1 MAEAVLASSTSTRL
15 EPFLLLS
22 KSAKGAACIQLIQ
35 DVLAAPGVYVFS
47 ELLEMPNVQELRQ
60 DAKCEPYLRLL
71 ELFAY
76 GTYRDFIA
84 QASTLPSLSAIQL
97 RKLRHLSM
105 VTLSSDCRSLAYDM
119 LLDYLQIPNVRELE
133 DLIIDAI
140 YQELIKGKLDQ
151 KKKCLE
157 VEYAMGRDVR
167 PEQVDSLISTLGTWA
182 KTSENVLAAI
192 DEQITKIAE
201 ASKAQARETQDYE
214 ALVAGQKMGLR
225 HKGVNSFS
233 SKWLH

>member
-22 KSAKGAACIQLIQ
+22 KSAKGAACVQLIQ

-60 DAKCEPYLRLL
+60 DAKYEPYLRLL

-76 GTYRDFIA
+76 GTYPDFIA

-119 LLDYLQIPNVRELE
+119 LLDYLQISNVRELE